1 MIKLKDLLFEKK
13 KKLTVDDVEV
23 GDAYHV
29 TTHVGYVVTFVYEKQ
44 ARGGVTTIEFQFKPQ
59 YGKPYFAAVGSGPY
73 HAVNRWGKSKK
84 IKVKAKMKKIMAKEL
99 NDAINSKY
107 NGSEETD
114 VLLRNRSLVGSLY
127 SVLGW
132 VKKL

>member
-1 MIKLKDLLFEKK
+1 MWILILTNIKSPFDNVISKKALLFVA
-13 KKLTVDDVEV
+13 L
-23 GDAYHV
+23 
-29 TTHVGYVVTFVYEKQ
+29 
-44 ARGGVTTIEFQFKPQ
+44 INIISSILEFQFKPQ

-73 HAVNRWGKSKK
+73 DAVNRWGKSKK

-127 SVLGW
+127 SVLSW

>member
-1 MIKLKDLLFEKK
+1 
-13 KKLTVDDVEV
+13 
-23 GDAYHV
+23 
-29 TTHVGYVVTFVYEKQ
+29 
-44 ARGGVTTIEFQFKPQ
+44 
-59 YGKPYFAAVGSGPY
+59 
-73 HAVNRWGKSKK
+73 
-84 IKVKAKMKKIMAKEL
+84 MAKEL